1 MSIPEFVSD
10 KSLTLYGMFEAQVEK
25 TPEAI
30 ALVFEQ
36 EQLTYRGLNERANQL
51 AHYLRSL
58 NVAPEML
65 VGICL
70 ERSIEMIVGMLGILK
85 AGGAFVPLDPSQ
97 PQERLAFILADTKVE
112 ILLTL
117 KKLVAGI
124 SVPQGHLVCLD
135 TECENIATESKNN
148 PKSSVQSENLAYTIY
163 TSGSTG
169 QPKGVMVNHQ
179 AICQGFVL
187 MQEIFPITQQD
198 RFLQK
203 MPLTFD
209 FSFWELF
216 WPLMTGACVVLAQ
229 PGGEKDSAYV
239 VKLIA
244 QQEIS
249 ILVFVPSALQV
260 FLSEEGLK
268 TCKNIRMVFTGGEPL
283 TSALKDRFF
292 NQLPNCRLY
301 DLFGATENIIVTYW
315 PCQPEEK
322 LYSFPQGRPF
332 PYLSLYVVDEQLQPV
347 PVGETGELLVGG
359 WGLARGYLNRPELT
373 AQKFISNP
381 FKDKIQE
388 RLYRTG
394 DKVRYLSDGTIE
406 ILGRIDNQV
415 KVRGF
420 RIELGE
426 IEGLLAK
433 HPTVRESAVIAT
445 EDVPGNKRLIA
456 YVVPYESELAN
467 QLELTLRNYLK
478 ENLPDY
484 MMPAVIVMLDEMPL
498 LPNGK
503 VDRRA
508 LPTPGK
514 SRPELEGALVM
525 PQSDTEKLIAG
536 AWQDVLQL
544 EEVGIHDNFFELG
557 GNSLLLIQ
565 VQKKLIEIF
574 GSGLPTV
581 TLFQYPTIHTLAQ
594 HLSQTQAEKP
604 TVTRHKSSGRR
615 TQQCSDIA
623 IIGMSGRFP
632 GAENIEAFWQ
642 NLRDG
647 VESISL
653 FSDEEIEIHDLSL
666 LNQPNYVNA
675 GATLPNI
682 KEFDAEFFG
691 YSAREAEIMDPQQR
705 IFLECAW
712 EALENAGYN
721 PKTYEG
727 LVGVYAGSSM
737 STYLI
742 NNVCPSL
749 EISPHRPFLSHRF
762 FRSAKEFQVEQGNG
776 EIICPCASLTN
787 FS

>member
-10 KSLTLYGMFEAQVEK
+10 KSLTLHGLFEAQVEK
-25 TPEAI
+25 TPETI
-30 ALVFEQ
+30 AFVFDR
-36 EQLTYRGLNERANQL
+36 EQLTYRELNERANQL
-51 AHYLRSL
+51 AHYLRFL

-112 ILLTL
+112 VLLTSE
-117 KKLVAGI
+117 KLVAGI
-124 SVPQGHLVCLD
+124 PVPQSHLVYLD
-135 TECENIATESKNN
+135 TEYENIATKSKNN
-148 PKSSVQSENLAYTIY
+148 FKSGVQSDNLAYTIY

-187 MQEIFPITQQD
+187 MQEIFPITPQD
-198 RFLQK
+198 RILQK

-216 WPLMTGACVVLAQ
+216 WPLMTGACVVLVK
-229 PGGEKDSAYV
+229 PGGEKDSAYL

-249 ILVFVPSALQV
+249 ILVFVPSVLQV

-301 DLFGATENIIVTYW
+301 DLFGATEDNVVTYW
-315 PCQPEEK
+315 PCQPEDN
-322 LYSFPQGRPF
+322 LSSFPQGRPF
-332 PYLSLYVVDEQLQPV
+332 PNLSVYVVDEQLQPV
-347 PVGETGELLVGG
+347 PVGEAGELLVGG

-394 DKVRYLSDGTIE
+394 DRVRYLSDGTIE

-426 IEGLLAK
+426 IEEKLSQ
-433 HPTVRESAVIAT
+433 HPAVKQVAVIAR
-445 EDVPGNKRLIA
+445 EDIAGDKRLVA
-456 YVVPYESELAN
+456 YVVLHSSQESEPKSMS
-467 QLELTLRNYLK
+467 ELRHFLK
-478 ENLPDY
+478 QQLPDY
-484 MMPAVIVMLDEMPL
+484 MMPAAIVVLNQMPMT
-498 LPNGK
+498 PNGK
-503 VDRRA
+503 VDRLA
-508 LPTPGK
+508 LPTPDK
-514 SRPELEGALVM
+514 SRPKLEESLVM
-525 PQSDTEKLIAG
+525 PRSETEKLIARV
-536 AWQDVLQL
+536 WQDVLQL
-544 EEVGIHDNFFELG
+544 EEVGIYDNFFELG

-565 VQKKLIEIF
+565 VHKKIIEIF

-581 TLFQYPTIHTLAQ
+581 ALFQYLTIYALAQ
-594 HLSQTQAEKP
+594 HLSQAQAEKP
-604 TVTRHKSSGRR
+604 TV
-615 TQQCSDIA
+615 
-623 IIGMSGRFP
+623 M
-632 GAENIEAFWQ
+632 
-642 NLRDG
+642 
-647 VESISL
+647 
-653 FSDEEIEIHDLSL
+653 LSQL
-666 LNQPNYVNA
+666 AL
-675 GATLPNI
+675 
-682 KEFDAEFFG
+682 
-691 YSAREAEIMDPQQR
+691 AEIITSASPSTELDND
-705 IFLECAW
+705 IE
-712 EALENAGYN
+712 
-721 PKTYEG
+721 EG
-727 LVGVYAGSSM
+727 
-737 STYLI
+737 
-742 NNVCPSL
+742 SL
-749 EISPHRPFLSHRF
+749 
-762 FRSAKEFQVEQGNG
+762 
-776 EIICPCASLTN
+776 
-787 FS
+787 